1 MSDYV
6 SDVLGEEKYFV
17 CCRCS
22 KKHDA
27 EKHGMTLDD
36 VFFEWDFDSHEEYL
50 KVFINGEF
58 QIHRDCSIWEEVSD
72 EN

>member
-1 MSDYV
+1 MSEYV
-6 SDVLGEEKYFV
+6 SDVLGEENYFV

-36 VFFEWDFDSHEEYL
+36 VLFEWDYDTDEEYL
-50 KVFINGEF
+50 EVFKEGEF
-58 QIHRDCSIWEEVSD
+58 QIHRDCSIWEVSD
-72 EN
+72 NE